1 MVNSRCL
8 SPLVYLYLFPFQ
20 AVCFYF
26 LPTHPPTG
34 GGGRAGRVPTLV
46 VPLHQSWRAAARQ
59 PCAERL
65 SDYGS
70 LWLALLV
77 AATVRFTA
85 VTSIDR
91 MEGSKPDGGFGG
103 PRTGHGERC
112 VSHEL
117 LPRDVCLPEL
127 LFACCL
133 W

>member
-26 LPTHPPTG
+26 LPTHPPTC

-46 VPLHQSWRAAARQ
+46 VPLRQSWRAVNQQ
-59 PCAERL
+59 PCAEEL
-65 SDYGS
+65 SDYGG

-77 AATVRFTA
+77 TAAVCFTS
-85 VTSIDR
+85 VSSIDGK
-91 MEGSKPDGGFGG
+91 EGSKPDGGFG
-103 PRTGHGERC
+103 RSRAGHGVCC

>member
-1 MVNSRCL
+1 M
-8 SPLVYLYLFPFQ
+8 
-20 AVCFYF
+20 CFYF
-26 LPTHPPTG
+26 LPTHAPTC

-46 VPLHQSWRAAARQ
+46 VPLHHSWRAVTRQ
-59 PCAERL
+59 PSAEIL

-85 VTSIDR
+85 VTSIDGK
-91 MEGSKPDGGFGG
+91 EGSKPGGEYGG
-103 PRTGHGERC
+103 SRTGHGERC

-117 LPRDVCLPEL
+117 VPREVCLPEF